1 MKASAIII
9 FFLVLALCHTSF
21 SDDQANS
28 TDDKTNEMDQDAKYH
43 FWEDKWDGEV
53 LRYLEEQGNE
63 TLGDAQARQ
72 QQLYR
77 SIHVARVA
85 DILQAAWS
93 RWCRSRRVRWLH
105 RRRLLVK
112 ACGRVASCAL
122 GRAAGWIVVPREL
135 G

>member
-85 DILQAAWS
+85 DASRMEPLVPQPEGAMAAP
-93 RWCRSRRVRWLH
+93 
-105 RRRLLVK
+105 
-112 ACGRVASCAL
+112 AE
-122 GRAAGWIVVPREL
+122 AAGQGRWSCR
-135 G
+135 